1 MQLQHS
7 ALQGISSLFCYG
19 LLVHKLVNCCL
30 LLAVLEKI
38 FILYLSQMNLSQA
51 CYLSI
56 YISKHMVAAIVLFL
70 NTHMP
75 WNNAPFQTMQVK
87 AWNLAIPF

>member
-7 ALQGISSLFCYG
+7 ALQGISSLFCCR
-19 LLVHKLVNCCL
+19 LLIHILVNCCL

-38 FILYLSQMNLSQA
+38 LILYLSQMNPSQA

-56 YISKHMVAAIVLFL
+56 YISKHMVAAIAILL
-70 NTHMP
+70 NIHMP
-75 WNNAPFQTMQVK
+75 CNNAPFQIMQV
-87 AWNLAIPF
+87 NLRTF